1 MVPEIEGHR
10 SRITEL
16 CRLYG
21 VRRLD
26 VFGSA
31 LRSDFDPAAS
41 DIDLAVEFDPA
52 HGGSALP
59 RYFDLKSDLES
70 LFGRPVDLVE
80 LGALPDTRLTRSIER
95 AKFPVY
101 ACAACGAGGV
111 RG

>member
-1 MVPEIEGHR
+1 MVPEIDTQR
-10 SRITEL
+10 SRIAEL

-31 LRSDFDPAAS
+31 LRADFDPAAS
-41 DIDLAVEFDPA
+41 DIDLVVEFDPA
-52 HGGSALP
+52 HGGSALH

-80 LGALPDTRLTRSIER
+80 LGAMPDTRLKRSIER

-101 ACAACGAGGV
+101 ATTA
-111 RG
+111 

>member
-1 MVPEIEGHR
+1 MVPEIDTQR
-10 SRITEL
+10 SHIAEL

-31 LRSDFDPAAS
+31 LRADVDSAPS
-41 DIDLAVEFDPA
+41 DIDLVVEFDPA
-52 HGGSALP
+52 HGGSPLH

-80 LGALPDTRLTRSIER
+80 LRAMADTRLKRSIER
-95 AKFPVY
+95 ARVPVY
-101 ACAACGAGGV
+101 ETTA
-111 RG
+111 

>member
-1 MVPEIEGHR
+1 MVPEIDTQR
-10 SRITEL
+10 SRIAEL

-31 LRSDFDPAAS
+31 LRSDFDPEAS
-41 DIDLAVEFDPA
+41 DIDLAIEFDLA

-80 LGALPDTRLTRSIER
+80 LGAMHDTRLKRSIER
-95 AKFPVY
+95 AKFPVSTTT
-101 ACAACGAGGV
+101 A
-111 RG
+111 

>member
-1 MVPEIEGHR
+1 MVAQIEAHR
-10 SRITEL
+10 SRIAEL

-31 LRSDFDPAAS
+31 LRADFDPMAS
-41 DIDLAVEFDPA
+41 DIDLVVEFDPA
-52 HGGSALP
+52 HGGSPLH

-80 LGALPDTRLTRSIER
+80 LRAMADTRLKRSIER
-95 AKFPVY
+95 AKVPVY
-101 ACAACGAGGV
+101 AMTA
-111 RG
+111 